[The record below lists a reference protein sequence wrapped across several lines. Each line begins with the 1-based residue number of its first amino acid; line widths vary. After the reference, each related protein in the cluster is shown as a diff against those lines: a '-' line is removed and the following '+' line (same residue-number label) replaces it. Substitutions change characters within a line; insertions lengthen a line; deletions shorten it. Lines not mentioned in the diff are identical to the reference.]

1 MKNLV
6 VFKVHNSI
14 LAVETEKIHQIVS
27 GTTITPI
34 AGIKDCIS
42 GVFAFDGKAVT
53 AVNLKKM
60 FFDSSE
66 DSQKKIILKTDKNDR
81 ELLFAISADR
91 IITNCS
97 VDKSNLA
104 KKALINKHIPDSI
117 IEEIYSIDSY
127 TAVHI
132 NSDKLYSH
140 VQSLLTDNTD
150 LTLAGNNF

>member
-1 MKNLV
+1 MKNIV

-42 GVFAFDGKAVT
+42 GVFAFDGKAIT

-60 FFDSSE
+60 FFDNSE
-66 DSQKKIILKTDKNDR
+66 ESQKMIILKTEKNNR
-81 ELLFAISADR
+81 EILFAVSADR
-91 IITNCS
+91 IVSTCD

-104 KKALINKHIPDSI
+104 KKALINKHIPDSV
-117 IEEIYSIDSY
+117 IEEIYSVNTY
-127 TAVHI
+127 TAVQI
-132 NSDKLYSH
+132 NTDKLYSYM
-140 VQSLLTDNTD
+140 QSLLADNTD